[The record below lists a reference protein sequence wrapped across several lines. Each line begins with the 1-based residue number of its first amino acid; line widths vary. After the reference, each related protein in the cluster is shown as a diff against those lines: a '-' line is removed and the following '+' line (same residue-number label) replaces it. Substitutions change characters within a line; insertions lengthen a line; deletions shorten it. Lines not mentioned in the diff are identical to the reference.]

1 MNIAEYAIHKKTI
14 TLVLTFLL
22 LGGGLFSY
30 DRLGRFEY
38 PEFTIKES
46 LIITNY
52 PGALPT
58 EVEEEVTDV
67 IEKAVQQMPQ
77 LKKVTSISRA
87 GQSIITVEMK
97 DKYDKYTLPQI
108 WEELRSKVN
117 DVQSQLPPSVQP
129 SVVKDDFGD
138 VYGILFAITGEGYTY
153 REIKD
158 YVDFLK
164 RELLL
169 VPGVAKIDIWGAQQE
184 AIFVE
189 FSSSRLA
196 QLGISSQ
203 AIYSTLEQQ
212 NLVASAGN
220 VKVL

>member
-30 DRLGRFEY
+30 ERLGRFED
-38 PEFTIKES
+38 PEFTLKES

-67 IEKAVQQMPQ
+67 IETAVQQMPQ

-97 DKYDKYTLPQI
+97 DKYDKHTLPQI
-108 WEELRSKVN
+108 WDELRRKVS
-117 DVQSQLPPSVQP
+117 DVQSQLPPGVQA

-138 VYGILFAITGEGYTY
+138 VYGIFFAITGEGYTY

-169 VPGVAKIDIWGAQQE
+169 VPGVAKIDIWGAYVKNV
-184 AIFVE
+184 ILPRSC
-189 FSSSRLA
+189 SSVN
-196 QLGISSQ
+196 
-203 AIYSTLEQQ
+203 STAHMDNIPILQ
-212 NLVASAGN
+212 
-220 VKVL
+220 VLTFERFI